1 MLQDHFTDKKLNPLI
16 WQFCNMTTPCLE
28 VPYHSGDSYIALPEH
43 DMWNEGNC
51 LLSRI
56 WLQEKSCVAAEFA
69 GWDEGCTGCAVGFYA
84 GDSSFG
90 RYVLLAATEEWIELR
105 VHSGSQN
112 GESFMSA
119 GQPK

>member
-1 MLQDHFTDKKLNPLI
+1 MLQDHFTDKKLNPSI

-69 GWDEGCTGCAVGFYA
+69 AGMRAVQDAQSDSTQETVPLADMCFWRLQRNGSSCVFIPAVRTGNP
-84 GDSSFG
+84 
-90 RYVLLAATEEWIELR
+90 L
-105 VHSGSQN
+105 
-112 GESFMSA
+112 
-119 GQPK
+119 